1 MKIGIRIALII
12 AAVPQLAG
20 AQGILDEFSY
30 EGLKL
35 SGVGF
40 ELGTTMSNRLTNEV
54 IGAVRV
60 DYGFIAPRLRV
71 LLGGSYFKGDF
82 DAEEITE
89 FEDKLR
95 SLVVDPT
102 GDFTVDVGTVSWS
115 DLELDLDLQYLVQ
128 ASGRVRTFAGVGI
141 AAHFR
146 NGSGAAIDGTFVE
159 DALDNIE
166 AGLNLSLAS
175 EVRLITQLDFT
186 AGLRGGVSSGLRTIS
201 ASAGLMYRI
210 P

>member
-1 MKIGIRIALII
+1 MKIGIRLALILV
-12 AAVPQLAG
+12 AVPQLVA

-40 ELGTTMSNRLTNEV
+40 ELGTTISNRLTNEV

-60 DYGFIAPRLRV
+60 DYGFIAPKVRV
-71 LLGGSYFKGDF
+71 LIGGSYFKGNF

-95 SLVVDPT
+95 GLVIDPT
-102 GDFTVDVGTVSWS
+102 GDFTVDIGTVSWS
-115 DLELDLDLQYLVQ
+115 DLELDLDLQYLIQ
-128 ASGRVRTFAGVGI
+128 ASDRVRTFAGVGI

-146 NGSGAAIDGTFVE
+146 NGSGRAINGTFVE

-166 AGLNLSLAS
+166 AGLNLSVIS
-175 EVRLITQLDFT
+175 EVRIIAQLDFT

-201 ASAGLMYRI
+201 VLAGLMYRI